1 MRHGLPWRAR
11 AWEAARLSATGAL
24 WIFAGSDPSGGAGLW
39 RDQATARA
47 CAPEMP
53 QAAVVTAWTRQGVGA
68 PATSR
73 GRAAA
78 HVLAD
83 LELLT
88 ADAEAPTA
96 IKIGLLPAA
105 LIAELLPRLAELGAP
120 VVLDPVLLASDGGDL
135 GASAVRLR
143 EVLRGMSPVTRSR
156 WLICPNHAE
165 AAALAEADADDPD
178 LLVRLVES
186 LGGPAIL
193 LKDDGR
199 DPLKVRDR
207 LWQDGTVY
215 ALARPRQPGPD
226 PRGTGC
232 ALATAIACGLARG
245 RPLRHAVAAGVAWL
259 DAVRSWTH
267 AGPDGRPH
275 LPDAGP
281 PLPA

>member
-1 MRHGLPWRAR
+1 MRHELPRRAR
-11 AWEAARLSATGAL
+11 AWEAAHLSATGAL

-47 CAPEMP
+47 CAPEIP
-53 QAAVVTAWTRQGVGA
+53 QAPVVTAWTRQGGGA
-68 PATSR
+68 RATSL

-83 LELLT
+83 LEQLAT
-88 ADAEAPTA
+88 DTETPAAV
-96 IKIGLLPAA
+96 KIGLLPAG
-105 LIAELLPRLAELGAP
+105 LVAELLPRVAEIGAP
-120 VVLDPVLLASDGGDL
+120 VVLDPVLFASDGGDL
-135 GASAVRLR
+135 GASPARIR
-143 EVLRGMSPVTRSR
+143 DVLRGMSSVTGSR
-156 WLICPNHAE
+156 WLICPNRAE
-165 AAALAEADADDPD
+165 AAALAEVDADDPD
-178 LLVRLVES
+178 LLARLVDS

-199 DPLKVRDR
+199 DLLQVCDH
-207 LWQDGTVY
+207 LWQDGKVY

-259 DAVRSWTH
+259 DAVRGWTH
-267 AGPDGRPH
+267 SGPDGRPH

>member
-1 MRHGLPWRAR
+1 MRHGCRTGSTRGKLRP
-11 AWEAARLSATGAL
+11 LSATGAL

-47 CAPEMP
+47 CAPELP
-53 QAAVVTAWTRQGVGA
+53 QAPVVTAWTRQGAGV
-68 PATSR
+68 PATSQP
-73 GRAAA
+73 RAAA

-83 LELLT
+83 LELLAT
-88 ADAEAPTA
+88 EPPAA

-105 LIAELLPRLAELGAP
+105 LVGELLPRLAELGAP
-120 VVLDPVLLASDGGDL
+120 VVLDPVLIASDGGAL
-135 GASAVRLR
+135 GASAARLR
-143 EVLRGMSPVTRSR
+143 DVLRDMSAVTGSR

-165 AAALAEADADDPD
+165 AAALAGTDVDDLD
-178 LLVRLVES
+178 LLARLAER
-186 LGGPAIL
+186 LGGAAIL

-199 DPLKVRDR
+199 DPAKVRDR
-207 LWQDGTVY
+207 LWQDGKVY

-245 RPLRHAVAAGVAWL
+245 RPLRHAVGVGVAWL
-259 DAVRSWTH
+259 DAVRGWTH
-267 AGPDGRPH
+267 PGPDGRPH